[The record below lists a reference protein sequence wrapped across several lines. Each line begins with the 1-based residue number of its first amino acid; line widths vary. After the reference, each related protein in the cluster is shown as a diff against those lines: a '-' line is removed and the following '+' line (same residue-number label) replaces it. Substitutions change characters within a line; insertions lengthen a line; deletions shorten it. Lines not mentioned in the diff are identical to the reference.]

1 MPPRPQ
7 CVPRQN
13 CSSAARLPSRLTS
26 FCAARQMQ
34 SCGLISSRPCLCT
47 SVMVGLHGF
56 RMSLGSKV
64 PIAWWGGG
72 AESSSLS
79 MHSFASAPFAGP
91 DKVFQR
97 SSPARVLDQGKSA
110 WHQFSASSEFHA
122 LISQDNPDKIC
133 ISMYVMDGACFSACK
148 RCFRARHFAA
158 FQPGGECNREG
169 ESADRLAWLFDWN
182 LYLRCKSHQ
191 IQLSVSWCLD
201 PHMRGDTSKAA
212 HNSVRSL
219 KSNAADLQSKVP
231 EFAMQCVRF
240 TDRDCSPGDLR
251 SFWQLLGI
259 PDALLEIFI
268 LVDPCWHNGAL
279 HCSSAVS
286 IRPVLRFVVNH
297 ACLVFI

>member
-1 MPPRPQ
+1 MEAQALRSFVVDATAPTVCSKAELQQ
-7 CVPRQN
+7 CRAIAIAIDKFLRREADAELRADFV
-13 CSSAARLPSRLTS
+13 AALFVYQCDGWASCVS
-26 FCAARQMQ
+26 DVARVE
-34 SCGLISSRPCLCT
+34 GADR
-47 SVMVGLHGF
+47 MVGRRRREFLLEHAF
-56 RMSLGSKV
+56 LR
-64 PIAWWGGG
+64 IR
-72 AESSSLS
+72 
-79 MHSFASAPFAGP
+79 PFAGP
-91 DKVFQR
+91 DKVFQC

-122 LISQDNPDKIC
+122 LVSQDNPDKIC
-133 ISMYVMDGACFSACK
+133 ISMYVMDGACFSGCK

-231 EFAMQCVRF
+231 
-240 TDRDCSPGDLR
+240 
-251 SFWQLLGI
+251 
-259 PDALLEIFI
+259 
-268 LVDPCWHNGAL
+268 
-279 HCSSAVS
+279 
-286 IRPVLRFVVNH
+286 
-297 ACLVFI
+297 